1 MSSQLL
7 SRTQKREAI
16 GRGLSP
22 YMNETALR
30 QVLNYWE
37 DEYGDQPP
45 FVLNKFLTEIC
56 NTDELR
62 FFKKDILKKVLG
74 ELSSIEKDALLHPT
88 KDSTLNNVTLSKQ
101 TYDAFMF
108 FVQELC
114 KTVPFKAFEEF
125 NLDVYTALSQSKFE
139 LLTNSKINEKV
150 FLDFIPVELYSN
162 FITALYEVYCEYF
175 GPPKAD
181 YVYAQLK
188 ERMKQNYPSVDMHV
202 LL

>member
-1 MSSQLL
+1 MSSELL

-22 YMNETALR
+22 YMNENSLQR
-30 QVLNYWE
+30 VLNYWE

-74 ELSSIEKDALLHPT
+74 ELATLEKDILLNPSKT
-88 KDSTLNNVTLSKQ
+88 PKVNDFILSKQ
-101 TYDAFMF
+101 TYQAFIH
-108 FVQELC
+108 FVQEVC
-114 KTVPFKAFEEF
+114 NTVDFKNFSEF
-125 NLDVYTALSQSKFE
+125 NDDVKIALKESKFE
-139 LLTNSKINEKV
+139 LLTNSNINDKV
-150 FLDFIPVELYSN
+150 FLDFIPTESYAR
-162 FITALYEVYCEYF
+162 FITTLYEVYCEYF

-181 YVYAQLK
+181 QVYAQLK
-188 ERMKQNYPSVDMHV
+188 LKVKQTYPQVDIHV

>member
-74 ELSSIEKDALLHPT
+74 ELSSIEKDVLLHST
-88 KDSTLNNVTLSKQ
+88 HDSTSNNVALSKQ
-101 TYDAFMF
+101 TYDAFIF

-114 KTVPFKAFEEF
+114 TTVPFKTFEEF

-150 FLDFIPVELYSN
+150 FLDFIPVESYAN

-188 ERMKQNYPSVDMHV
+188 ERIKQNYPSVDIHV

>member
-74 ELSSIEKDALLHPT
+74 ELSSIEKDVLLHPT
-88 KDSTLNNVTLSKQ
+88 KDSTSNNVTLSKQ
-101 TYDAFMF
+101 TYDAFIF

-114 KTVPFKAFEEF
+114 ATVPFKTFEEF

-150 FLDFIPVELYSN
+150 FLDFIPVESYAN

-188 ERMKQNYPSVDMHV
+188 ERIKQNYPSVDIHV

>member
-22 YMNETALR
+22 YMNETALQ

-74 ELSSIEKDALLHPT
+74 ELSSIEKDTLLYSS
-88 KDSTLNNVTLSKQ
+88 KDSTLNNVALSKQ

-114 KTVPFKAFEEF
+114 KTVPFKNFEEF
-125 NLDVYTALSQSKFE
+125 NLDVYNALSQSKFE
-139 LLTNSKINEKV
+139 LLTHSKINEKV
-150 FLDFIPVELYSN
+150 FLDFIPVESYAN

-181 YVYAQLK
+181 HVYAQLK
-188 ERMKQNYPSVDMHV
+188 ERTKQNYPNVDMHV